1 MVIFDGDRK
10 VFKLDTDNTSYV
22 MGITE
27 EGYLGNI
34 YYGKKVDS
42 TDLVYAMRTGEHP
55 FTCTHCIQVKG
66 CSPVRIAYR

>member
-1 MVIFDGDRK
+1 MVIFDGDKR

-42 TDLVYAMRTGEHP
+42 TDLGCP
-55 FTCTHCIQVKG
+55 GSDDGKG
-66 CSPVRIAYR
+66 QAVS

>member
-1 MVIFDGDRK
+1 MVIFDGDKR

-27 EGYLGNI
+27 DGYLGNI

-42 TDLVYAMRTGEHP
+42 TDLCHSNLCCVSA
-55 FTCTHCIQVKG
+55 HC
-66 CSPVRIAYR
+66 